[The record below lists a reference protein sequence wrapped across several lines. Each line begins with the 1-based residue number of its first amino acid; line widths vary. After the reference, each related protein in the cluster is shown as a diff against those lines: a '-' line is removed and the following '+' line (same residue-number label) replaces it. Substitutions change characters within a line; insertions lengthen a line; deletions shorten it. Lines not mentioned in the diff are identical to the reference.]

1 MALNSQAIGKSIRV
15 TQDIDAR
22 WVLAYS
28 AALNLT
34 GPEYLDDSRPG
45 GVVVPPTFC
54 VCLEWAIAGSEARN
68 TLLGLSAAERGM
80 AIHAAQDSH
89 FIAPI
94 KLGMKVET
102 TGEPVHMF
110 RRSIG
115 SGVVMRYDT
124 RDARTD
130 ELLVRSWST
139 HLFRGVEADFDSVGD
154 MPPEVPAALA
164 ETRFASVAETIR
176 IAPGLA
182 HIYSECARI
191 WNPIHTEQRAAR
203 AANLPSIILH
213 GTATW
218 ALAGKRIVETLAPQ
232 GHMGQLRRL
241 AGSFRK
247 PVFPAQ
253 ETALFRHVWPDGKA
267 ASFTLLNGSGDVA
280 LAGGWAMLD

>member
-1 MALNSQAIGKSIRV
+1 MALNSQAIGKSLRV
-15 TQDIDAR
+15 TQEIDAR

-68 TLLGLSAAERGM
+68 ALLGLSAAERAM

-89 FIAPI
+89 FISPI
-94 KLGMKVET
+94 KLGMRVET

-110 RRSIG
+110 RCSIG

-139 HLFRGVEADFDSVGD
+139 HLFRGVEAGFDSVGD
-154 MPPEVPAALA
+154 MPPEVPAAPA
-164 ETRFASVAETIR
+164 ISPITETIR

-191 WNPIHTEQRAAR
+191 WNPIHTEQRVAR

-218 ALAGKRIVETLAPQ
+218 ALAGKRIVETMAPQ
-232 GHMGQLRRL
+232 GHMGHLRRL

-253 ETALFRHVWPDGKA
+253 EAALLRHVRPDGKA
-267 ASFTLLNGSGDVA
+267 VSFTLLNGSGDVA
-280 LAGGWAMLD
+280 LASGLAMLG